1 MSRLGE
7 LARWHARLLA
17 LALICAGAAA
27 NGEPRPC
34 DPNADAEL
42 GMNNRQEVNRS
53 PEDASVV
60 TQSVSPGSH
69 GNIQTA
75 ATSSPD
81 SSNVVVQSIDG
92 CGNVQ
97 SVRQSGTGNVAVQTQ
112 TGRRDRQ
119 RIHQTGSGNVA
130 VQSQSGAGFTGLID
144 QQGSEID
151 VQGRP

>member
-1 MSRLGE
+1 MSPLGE

-17 LALICAGAAA
+17 LGLICACAAA

-34 DPNADAEL
+34 EPNTDMEL
-42 GMNNRQEVNRS
+42 GMSNRQEVNRS
-53 PEDASVV
+53 AEDASVV
-60 TQSVSPGSH
+60 TQSVSSGSH

-97 SVRQSGTGNVAVQTQ
+97 SVRQSGSGNVAVQTQ

-119 RIHQTGSGNVA
+119 SIRQTGSGNVS
-130 VQSQSGAGFTGLID
+130 VQSQGSTGLID
-144 QQGSEID
+144 QQGSGID
-151 VQGRP
+151 DRCRP